1 MHKFLLIGMGLSSVL
16 LSTATRAEDSPKK
29 AIQSI
34 YNQISI
40 ALSRKDVDAVLA
52 TRDEGYQA
60 VTSGGRVQ
68 TDGKEAERQRLEKV
82 FAHSTSISDKEV
94 VQSITMMG
102 KDAAVVVKLNYTR
115 TQEDPERNLVGKV
128 HEEGTERA
136 FWVNHDGKWLLKR
149 ERGISVK
156 TTKTVN
162 GQPVN

>member
-1 MHKFLLIGMGLSSVL
+1 MHKMVTSCVGLALAL
-16 LSTATRAEDSPKK
+16 LSPAAWAADSPKQ
-29 AIQSI
+29 AIQSV
-34 YNQISI
+34 YTGVSD
-40 ALSRKDVDAVLA
+40 ALSRKDIDAVLA

-60 VTSGGRVQ
+60 ITTGGRIQ

-94 VQSITMMG
+94 VQSITMIG

-115 TQEDPERNLVGKV
+115 TQEDPERGLVGKV

-149 ERGISVK
+149 ERGIHVK

-162 GQPVN
+162 GQPVK